1 MTRLRF
7 SAIGCAV
14 ALIASFLLARAH
26 PFGDAGLYAANSGE
40 SIMEDS
46 SVPPDVRAILIAKCA
61 DCHSMQTRSPVY
73 GYFAPASWLME
84 RDIVA
89 ARSAMNLSRWRN
101 YSAEEQDALK
111 VKIML
116 EARAHQMPP
125 SQYRII
131 HRNAR
136 ITGKDVLALTQW
148 AKETSIL
155 SAAAQRSDEGDAVRG
170 KAVFEKRCTGCHA
183 MEQNREGPRLRG
195 VLGRPAASVEGF
207 DYSPALRKA
216 HIVWNETTLE
226 QWLTDP
232 DTLVPGNN
240 MEFHVAKAQERQD
253 LIRYLKESGDLG
265 LNHPAGS

>member
-1 MTRLRF
+1 MTRLRS
-7 SAIGCAV
+7 SAIGCAL
-14 ALIASFLLARAH
+14 ALVASFLLARSH

-40 SIMEDS
+40 SIIEDS
-46 SVPPDVRAILIAKCA
+46 SVPPGVRTILIAKCA

-89 ARSAMNLSRWRN
+89 ARSAMNLSRWSV
-101 YSAEEQDALK
+101 YSAEEQEALK

-116 EARAHQMPP
+116 EARAHRMPP
-125 SQYRII
+125 AQYRII
-131 HRNAR
+131 HWNAR
-136 ITGKDVLALTQW
+136 VTDADVLALTQW
-148 AKETSIL
+148 ARGTSIL
-155 SAAAQRSDEGDAVRG
+155 NAVAQEQAEADTVRG

-195 VLGRPAASVEGF
+195 VFGRPAASVEGF

-216 HIVWNETTLE
+216 HIVWNEATLE
-226 QWLTDP
+226 QWLADP

-253 LIRYLKESGDLG
+253 LIRYLKESGDLKP
-265 LNHPAGS
+265 NHPAGF